1 MKLLLSLM
9 VAGSLAFAGGDILP
23 VQVKTKFEEPV
34 VVQKSQ
40 PRHTGCYKPNIPKCP
55 DCVDVAEICP
65 DDPSLPVAETVP
77 CEGLL
82 RQQAAA
88 RAAQQA
94 GH

>member
-9 VAGSLAFAGGDILP
+9 ITGTLAFAGGDILP
-23 VQVKTKFEEPV
+23 VQVKTKFEKPV
-34 VVQKSQ
+34 VVQKQ
-40 PRHTGCYKPNIPKCP
+40 RGCYKPNIKKCP

-65 DDPSLPVAETVP
+65 DDPNLPMAETVP

-82 RQQAAA
+82 RQQA
-88 RAAQQA
+88 